1 MASLPSQTN
10 AVEPEEATRM
20 GGDHTSAEHAA
31 DDCKDT
37 PVDEDYVFKDKK
49 DIQKKAKNDLLSP
62 VTLVSVLMA
71 RLREG
76 KDPYAG
82 QDPYTPAEYPLDLS
96 AIPWYKYE
104 SLLGPAIVP
113 HPGPPPVP
121 PYDDIQGALQW
132 LARARVLNAYTA
144 YDLYKS
150 HLRKTDPEVLDKWK
164 EEEEKARKELG
175 LECLRSVFF
184 WLGCGRYHVEYETF
198 GILLRHMRILELC
211 KIAGTYEEEKTVATA
226 ILEAIDAKVLL
237 KLLVDSETISESA
250 AQMLL
255 GLIERVEAT
264 QADHPY
270 HDPPLLMYRTVR
282 AGVPEEK
289 WWGGEYAD
297 WTVEERDV
305 HSCYLLEEEIGVDT
319 WCFEY

>member
-1 MASLPSQTN
+1 
-10 AVEPEEATRM
+10 M

-37 PVDEDYVFKDKK
+37 PVDENYVFKDKK
-49 DIQKKAKNDLLSP
+49 DIKEKARHDLLSP
-62 VTLVSVLMA
+62 VALVSVLMA

-96 AIPWYKYE
+96 AIPWYEYE
-104 SLLGPAIVP
+104 SMEGPAIVP

-175 LECLRSVFF
+175 FECLRSLFF
-184 WLGCGRYHVEYETF
+184 WLGCGRYYVEYETF
-198 GILLRHMRILELC
+198 GILLRQMRILELC
-211 KIAGTYEEEKTVATA
+211 KIAGTYEEEKTAATA
-226 ILEAIDAKVLL
+226 ILEAIDAKVLSEDIAAKDIL
-237 KLLVDSETISESA
+237 KPLVDSETISESA

-255 GLIERVEAT
+255 GLLERVEAT
-264 QADHPY
+264 QADQPF

-289 WWGGEYAD
+289 WWDGEYAD
-297 WTVEERDV
+297 WTIEEQYV
-305 HSCYLLEEEIGVDT
+305 HSCDILEENTGEDT